1 MKLSSLKSI
10 LNTATYVL
18 DQLDNM
24 SDIRD
29 RVSDRAERFSDRM
42 SDIADRGRE
51 MIYGES
57 HTGRNILLFL
67 AGVGVGIGAGMLM
80 APSSGEEL
88 RNNVAD
94 RVQDIGDRVRDR
106 FSTTETSRRS
116 TGTEGGI

>member
-1 MKLSSLKSI
+1 MKLRSLKSI
-10 LNTATYVL
+10 LNTAMYVM

-24 SDIRD
+24 GDVRD
-29 RVSDRAERFSDRM
+29 RVSDRM

-57 HTGRNILLFL
+57 HVGRNILLFA
-67 AGVGVGIGAGMLM
+67 AGVGVGIGAGMLL

-88 RNNVAD
+88 RTNVKD

-106 FSTTETSRRS
+106 FSTAETTRRS